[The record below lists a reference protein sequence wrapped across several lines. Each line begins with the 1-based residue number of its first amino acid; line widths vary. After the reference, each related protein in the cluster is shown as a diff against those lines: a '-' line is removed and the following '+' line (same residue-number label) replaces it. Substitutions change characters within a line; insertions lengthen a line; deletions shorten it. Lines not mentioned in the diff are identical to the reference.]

1 MMQCTVPHLVSSLLL
16 SSPPAL
22 RVFCSTLETS
32 KFQVDC
38 DDYRLTAAAAA
49 AAAAAVS
56 DGIMTMMRAPRL
68 KSAKKKFK
76 N

>member
-49 AAAAAVS
+49 AAAVS